1 MALAAHRPPQQTQ
14 QARADPAP
22 APAPATPKPGIL
34 LLSTIPVGRLYVDD
48 VRSGSSFTGLN
59 GIQLAPG
66 HHVIKVEQE
75 GYEPLVREQD
85 VAPGDTVRILGIKL
99 QHKRP

>member
-1 MALAAHRPPQQTQ
+1 M
-14 QARADPAP
+14 
-22 APAPATPKPGIL
+22 
-34 LLSTIPVGRLYVDD
+34 STIPLGKLYVDD

-59 GIQLAPG
+59 GIPLAPG

-85 VAPGDTVRILGIKL
+85 VAPGDTVRILGIPL
-99 QHKRP
+99 QRKRP